1 MQGVESMKIIINGVV
16 LNDSQAGAVKM
27 AVEMMRNL
35 IIGDEDPQPQAVA
48 KILGEVLD
56 ITEIGE

>member
-1 MQGVESMKIIINGVV
+1 MKIIINGVV

-27 AVEMMRNL
+27 AVEMLRNI